1 MQALTA
7 PGVSPEYLALVDE
20 QMRPVARVD
29 ARTVVVIAARVG
41 TTRLI
46 DNVVLG
52 EGVAADTAVRNLWGC
67 PPGPSSLLSAP
78 RMSSVWPR
86 SCRPWRPRCTPPP
99 ASAP

>member
-29 ARTVVVIAARVG
+29 ARTVVVIAARIG

-52 EGVAADTAVRNLWGC
+52 EGVAADTAVR
-67 PPGPSSLLSAP
+67 
-78 RMSSVWPR
+78 
-86 SCRPWRPRCTPPP
+86 T
-99 ASAP
+99 